1 MRRIRITR
9 EGRALSDEGND
20 EFYSYIKDLVHHPAV
35 LEMKK
40 YPHHGTTSC
49 YQHCLNV
56 SYYNYRI
63 CKYFGLDARSAARAG
78 MLHDLF
84 LYDWHEHAAKTG
96 DHFHGM
102 THPKAALRNAERY
115 FELTDLEREIILR
128 HMFPVTPV
136 PPKHKEGFVICFTD
150 KYCGSCETA
159 DGHRPKRIP
168 RKFPLF
174 RKVLEIVFGQDY
186 VFRDYELSSVNAA
199 KGGDFVTLRKR
210 PSGKWKNASGSRKR
224 RR

>member
-1 MRRIRITR
+1 MRRIRINKD
-9 EGRALSDEGND
+9 GRTLSDEGND
-20 EFYSYIKDLVHHPAV
+20 EFYSYIKDIVHHPAV

-40 YPHHGTTSC
+40 YPHHGVTTC

-63 CKYFGLDARSAARAG
+63 CKYMGWDAKAAARAG

-102 THPKAALRNAERY
+102 THPKKSLENAKKY
-115 FELTDLEREIILR
+115 FRLSEKECDIILR
-128 HMFPVTPV
+128 HMFPVTPI
-136 PPKHKEGFVICFTD
+136 PPKYKEGYVICITD

-159 DGHRPKRIP
+159 DGHRPHRLKR
-168 RKFPLF
+168 RFLAYKKFL
-174 RKVLEIVFGQDY
+174 RLVFGAEYVYKDY
-186 VFRDYELSSVNAA
+186 DLSSVKAA
-199 KGGDFVTLRKR
+199 EGEDFVSLRKR
-210 PSGKWKNASGSRKR
+210 PSDKWKKASGKNR
-224 RR
+224 RRR